1 MIVNLTVP
9 SAAQRVTK
17 RIKDGTE
24 RRLRTENRRLTRL
37 MPARRADRPPN
48 G

>member
-1 MIVNLTVP
+1 MIVNVTVP

-24 RRLRTENRRLTRL
+24 RRLRADNRRLTRS
-37 MPARRADRPPN
+37 MPTRWADRPPH